1 MNVKL
6 QLVERGTTKCEAN
19 RTLEGPGMEE
29 FKLAKILVP
38 LDFSECSKKALAYA
52 SSFAR
57 RFKAELVLLH
67 VVEAYMPYPEMTAW
81 DAAALE
87 TASREFGE
95 EELQILRQSIQT
107 EIPCSTIL
115 KIGKASREIVE
126 VAKESGVDLIIIST
140 HGYTGLSRAL
150 LGSTT
155 EQVVRRAGC
164 PVLVVRENEH
174 DFLAETKLNHS
185 DQQAGG

>member
-1 MNVKL
+1 MNAKL
-6 QLVERGTTKCEAN
+6 QLVESGTTKGEAN
-19 RTLEGPGMEE
+19 RTLEGPGTEE
-29 FKLAKILVP
+29 FKIAKILVP
-38 LDFSECSKKALAYA
+38 VDFSECSKKALAYA
-52 SSFAR
+52 ASFAR

-67 VVEAYMPYPEMTAW
+67 VVEPYTPYPEMTAW
-81 DAAALE
+81 DAASLE
-87 TASREFGE
+87 AESREFGE

-126 VAKESGVDLIIIST
+126 VAKESGTDLIIIST
-140 HGYTGLSRAL
+140 HGYTGLSRVL

-164 PVLVVRENEH
+164 PVLAVRENEH
-174 DFLAETKLNHS
+174 DFLAGTKLNHS
-185 DQQAGG
+185 EHQTRG